1 MENFFHLTKKEVVTV
16 KKERAVMEIK
26 IGDTVKVVRYDSYPH
41 NATMKISFELAEVMA
56 DACLGAIM
64 VRWKTGPSAGSLT
77 TVMAN
82 TLEAMPGVIDQLAA
96 ITEAGKIRITPWS
109 ARDDVTTSD

>member
-1 MENFFHLTKKEVVTV
+1 MENFFHLTKKEIAVT
-16 KKERAVMEIK
+16 KIK

-56 DACLGAIM
+56 GAYRGSIM

-82 TLEAMPGVIDQLAA
+82 TLEPLHGVIDQLAA
-96 ITEAGKIRITPWS
+96 IPEAGKIRITPWS
-109 ARDDVTTSD
+109 ACDDVTTPD